1 MLECPSGFDFSL
13 LVSSQVDHKAS
24 QWPQESDM
32 GQKVAFLSAQC
43 HSHDER
49 LAELTVLLQKLQ
61 IRVDQVDDGRE
72 GLSLWVKDMIGQHL
86 QEMGA
91 IEPPDAKVRPRNFFG
106 LVEHIVPSP
115 CGDSPVQTPP
125 GTRRQKG
132 RNRPGQGLLLGH
144 IPGVL
149 LPLSNTFKHYY
160 HPPVVSLGNKPI
172 CGLISG

>member
-32 GQKVAFLSAQC
+32 GQKVASLSAQC
-43 HSHDER
+43 HSHNER

-61 IRVDQVDDGRE
+61 NRVEQVDDGRE
-72 GLSLWVKDMIGQHL
+72 GLSLWVRDMVGQHL

-91 IEPPDAKVRPRNFFG
+91 LEPPDTKVRPRNLFG
-106 LVEHIVPSP
+106 LVVHIVPRP
-115 CGDSPVQTPP
+115 CGDSPVQTP
-125 GTRRQKG
+125 GTRRQKE
-132 RNRPGQGLLLGH
+132 RNRPGQDVLFGH

-149 LPLSNTFKHYY
+149 LPLLKAFRHYY
-160 HPPVVSLGNKPI
+160 HHPVVSLVTS
-172 CGLISG
+172 LSVISE